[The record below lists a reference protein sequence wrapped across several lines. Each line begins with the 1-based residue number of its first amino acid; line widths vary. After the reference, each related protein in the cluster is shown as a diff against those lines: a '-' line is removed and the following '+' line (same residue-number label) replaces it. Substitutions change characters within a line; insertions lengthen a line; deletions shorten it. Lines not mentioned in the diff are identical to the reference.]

1 MAMRPTLLLDDGG
14 VMNDNR
20 LRGEQWPPLVG
31 EFFAPRLGGTPAIW
45 AEANRS
51 TVARIL
57 DPENWRVRVRGVL
70 SDYAGFER
78 AYWLDWLGEMCRAV
92 NIARPSDEMCIELAR
107 QAESYVIQRVRTAF
121 PGASEAIRK
130 LHTQGYT
137 LHTASGESSLHL
149 QGYLSGMGV
158 QDCFDK
164 LYGADLLSTLKETP
178 EYYERLFADAH
189 LSPADVLIVDDSP
202 RALAWARD
210 LGAQT
215 VLVSV
220 KQATTD
226 GVLCIGSLAELP
238 DLLERIG

>member
-78 AYWLDWLGEMCRAV
+78 AYWLDWLG
-92 NIARPSDEMCIELAR
+92 
-107 QAESYVIQRVRTAF
+107 
-121 PGASEAIRK
+121 
-130 LHTQGYT
+130 
-137 LHTASGESSLHL
+137 
-149 QGYLSGMGV
+149 
-158 QDCFDK
+158 
-164 LYGADLLSTLKETP
+164 
-178 EYYERLFADAH
+178 
-189 LSPADVLIVDDSP
+189 
-202 RALAWARD
+202 
-210 LGAQT
+210 
-215 VLVSV
+215 
-220 KQATTD
+220 
-226 GVLCIGSLAELP
+226 
-238 DLLERIG
+238 